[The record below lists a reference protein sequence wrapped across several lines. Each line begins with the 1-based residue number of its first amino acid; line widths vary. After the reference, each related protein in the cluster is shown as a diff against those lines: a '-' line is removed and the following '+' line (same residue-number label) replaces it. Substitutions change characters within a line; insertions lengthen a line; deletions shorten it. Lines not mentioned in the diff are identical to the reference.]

1 MNNNSLLDVLTRE
14 GVLINASVRYWRA
27 TTKLKPEDLGLDPD
41 KVTERLIS
49 LGHKKLLSKEALEPF
64 ALIESRTHA
73 LIEASTFPFL
83 KGLSRFLP
91 NAKLQE
97 TLDRIDQLAA
107 EFERAKFDFLGHYA
121 ETRQRAI
128 EEWRNTACRLV
139 VDPDRLVATIEAAF
153 PEQLENRFSYNT
165 QFYQIKAPE
174 GLDLRLIQAGD
185 QRAIIA
191 ARDEAA
197 RLAGERIHHDVE
209 RFVAESVSSLR
220 EQTAQLCEG
229 MLESMRSGKT
239 GVHQK
244 TLNRLI
250 RFIDEFKK
258 LNFVGDQQMES
269 ELERVRQEFLVRTA
283 DEYRENRPACQG
295 LQEGLRDLA
304 SMARELAQKES
315 HELVTR
321 FGQMGQR
328 KFHLAA

>member
-1 MNNNSLLDVLTRE
+1 MNHNSLLDVLTHE
-14 GVLINASVRYWRA
+14 GVLVSASIRYWRA

-41 KVTERLIS
+41 KVTQRLIS

-64 ALIESRTHA
+64 TLIESRTHA

-97 TLDRIDQLAA
+97 TLDRINQLAG
-107 EFERAKFDFLGHYA
+107 EFTLAKSDFLGRYA
-121 ETRQRAI
+121 EMRLNAV
-128 EEWRNTACRLV
+128 EEWRETARRLV
-139 VDPDRLVATIEAAF
+139 ADPDRLVATIEAAF
-153 PEQLENRFSYNT
+153 PEHLENRFSFNT

-174 GLDLRLIQAGD
+174 GLDLRLIEAGE

-197 RLAGERIHHDVE
+197 RLAAERIHYDVE
-209 RFVAESVSSLR
+209 RFVGECVSSLR
-220 EQTAQLCEG
+220 EETAKLCEE
-229 MLESMRSGKT
+229 MLESMHSGKT

-258 LNFVGDQQMES
+258 LNFVGDQQMEA

-283 DEYRENRPACQG
+283 EEYRENRPACQR
-295 LQEGLRDLA
+295 LQEGLQGLA
-304 SMARELAQKES
+304 SMARKLAQNES
-315 HELVTR
+315 RELVDR